1 MRFDLSKYSTVAERL
16 AQFHADYPDG
26 RIVTELVE
34 TFDDSKPRTWIFKS
48 TVYLTAGDQA
58 NNLPKATGYASEI
71 DGTGGANNGSAG
83 ENAETSSV
91 GRCLMLA
98 GYAVSKNGQLA
109 SAEEMDKVNR
119 IAATDW
125 LAEAEGIL
133 NVDDLR
139 SLYTRA
145 KSQGA
150 PKEVL
155 ERLKDYASALNTS
168 GEDSGTGRSG
178 KGSNAK

>member
-1 MRFDLSKYSTVAERL
+1 
-16 AQFHADYPDG
+16 
-26 RIVTELVE
+26 VTDEA
-34 TFDDSKPRTWIFKS
+34 PRTWTFKAS
-48 TVYLTAGDQA
+48 IYLSAGDQA

-71 DGTGGANNGSAG
+71 DGTGGANNGSAC
-83 ENAETSSV
+83 ENAETSSI
-91 GRCLMLA
+91 GRAAANMA
-98 GYAVSKNGQLA
+98 MSGNKRA
-109 SAEEMDKVNR
+109 SREEMEKVAR
-119 IAATDW
+119 IEATDW
-125 LAEAEGIL
+125 LSEAEGIL

-168 GEDSGTGRSG
+168 GKDSGTGRSG

>member
-1 MRFDLSKYSTVAERL
+1 MRFDLSQYETVEERL
-16 AQFHADYPDG
+16 RKLHAQYDDL
-26 RIVTELVE
+26 RVVTELVSVTDE
-34 TFDDSKPRTWIFKS
+34 APRTWTFKAS
-48 TVYLTAGDQA
+48 IYLSAGDQA

-71 DGTGGANNGSAG
+71 DGTGGANNGSAC
-83 ENAETSSV
+83 ENAETSSI
-91 GRCLMLA
+91 GRAAANMA
-98 GYAVSKNGQLA
+98 MSGNKRA
-109 SAEEMDKVNR
+109 SREEMEKVAR
-119 IAATDW
+119 IEATDW
-125 LAEAEGIL
+125 LAEADGIL

>member
-1 MRFDLSKYSTVAERL
+1 MRFDLSQYETVEERL
-16 AQFHADYPDG
+16 RKLHAQYDDL
-26 RIVTELVE
+26 RVVTELVSVTDE
-34 TFDDSKPRTWIFKS
+34 APRTWTFKAS
-48 TVYLTAGDQA
+48 IYLSAGDQA

-71 DGTGGANNGSAG
+71 DGTGGANNGSAC
-83 ENAETSSV
+83 ENAETSSI
-91 GRCLMLA
+91 GRAAANMA
-98 GYAVSKNGQLA
+98 MSGNKRA
-109 SAEEMDKVNR
+109 SREEMEKVAR
-119 IAATDW
+119 IEATDW

>member
-1 MRFDLSKYSTVAERL
+1 MRFDLSQYETVEERL
-16 AQFHADYPDG
+16 RKLHAQYDDL
-26 RIVTELVE
+26 RVVTELVSVTDE
-34 TFDDSKPRTWIFKS
+34 APRTWTFKAS
-48 TVYLTAGDQA
+48 IYLSAGDQA

-71 DGTGGANNGSAG
+71 DGTGGANNGSAC
-83 ENAETSSV
+83 ENAETSSI
-91 GRCLMLA
+91 GRAAANMA
-98 GYAVSKNGQLA
+98 MSGNKRA
-109 SAEEMDKVNR
+109 SREEMEKVAR
-119 IAATDW
+119 IEATDW
-125 LAEAEGIL
+125 LAEAEGIM

-155 ERLKDYASALNTS
+155 DRLKDYASALNTS

-178 KGSNAK
+178 KGSNSK